1 MDFQGNEKFK
11 RKDNAGALKLYT
23 ESIICAPEYGPELSL
38 AYGNRSAALFHCAE
52 YRAALDDVQMA
63 LKSKYPKNIE
73 YKILQ
78 RKAQCLLRLG
88 SYAEAVEVGFFIYYR
103 FKIKK
108 GRKTEHK
115 KGPDFLYLSIQLSCR
130 C

>member
-52 YRAALDDVQMA
+52 YRAALGDVQMA
-63 LKSKYPKNIE
+63 LKCKYPKNIE

-88 SYAEAVEVGFFIYYR
+88 SYAEAVEVGFTTDLKSR
-103 FKIKK
+103 REERQSIKK
-108 GRKTEHK
+108 GLI
-115 KGPDFLYLSIQLSCR
+115 FFIYLFNYR
-130 C
+130 VGVE